1 MISALLTAI
10 YRAAVLLPP
19 VVLEELATMLSQTD
33 EPYNDAL
40 ANKLL
45 SSLSNL
51 QFRRAA
57 SDVLKAWKSDQGCW
71 SSRAI
76 AAALLSATY
85 TSSTIR
91 ENLAVE
97 LVWTGPESTSIPIRR
112 TDQVLLQLIREC
124 KEELILVSFAIYKVP
139 EVVQALLKALER
151 GIKLRIIA
159 ETPESGD
166 GKIPFGIKSTFGTE
180 ILSQSQ
186 VLIWPKEKRPVDSQ
200 GKYGSLHVKGA
211 IVDQTKLFI
220 TSANLTEYALS
231 LNMEL
236 GVLVENDDLA
246 KQLISQIN
254 DLLSKEILIPL
265 KS

>member
-1 MISALLTAI
+1 
-10 YRAAVLLPP
+10 
-19 VVLEELATMLSQTD
+19 MLSRTD

-51 QFRRAA
+51 QFRRAT
-57 SDVLKAWKSDQGCW
+57 SDVLNAWKSDQGCW

-85 TSSTIR
+85 TSNTIR
-91 ENLAVE
+91 ENLAIE

-124 KEELILVSFAIYKVP
+124 REELILISFAIYKVP

-166 GKIPFGIKSTFGTE
+166 GKIPFGIQSTFGTE

-186 VLIWPKEKRPVDSQ
+186 VLVWPKEKRPVDAN

-236 GVLVENDDLA
+236 GVLVESDDLA